1 MIRRPPRS
9 TLFPY
14 TTLFRS
20 GGQGSP
26 IRRIEKL
33 TMPGATAVPDIEV
46 IIEDVGGGGGGG
58 PTPPPGGGDDGND
71 GKRRRPRASSPNRYY
86 TGIAVGIVSI
96 MMFFLALASAFL
108 ARRGPSAD

>member
-33 TMPGATAVPDIEV
+33 TMPGTTAVPDIEV

-58 PTPPPGGGDDGND
+58 PTPPPGGGDDGGD
-71 GKRRRPRASSPNRYY
+71 GKRPRPGGRPSRNRCC
-86 TGIAVGIVSI
+86 TGITLGVVSLL
-96 MMFFLALASAFL
+96 MVCMAPARAL
-108 ARRGPSAD
+108 PSR